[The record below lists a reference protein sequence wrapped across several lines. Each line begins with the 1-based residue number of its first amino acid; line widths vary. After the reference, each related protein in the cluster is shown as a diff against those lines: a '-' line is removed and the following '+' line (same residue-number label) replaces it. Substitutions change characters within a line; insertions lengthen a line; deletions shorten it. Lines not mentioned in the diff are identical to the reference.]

1 MAARTASGDERGG
14 ISDFLT
20 RRAAEALGVG
30 LLVLALVVAV
40 ALWGYDPNDPSLNH
54 ATAGPS
60 SNPLGAFGAS
70 LADIAQQTL
79 GLAPWLLVLVLPV
92 WALRL
97 IFNRPLEWPWLPVM
111 ALPLA
116 LLASSAWLA
125 SRPLPDSWPFWVGL
139 GGFIGDDYMRHRLE
153 PMFGPDLYP
162 TLTGVVALVLVVL
175 SIGLSW
181 REVWHGIWALA
192 LAPRRLGRRQ
202 PATAGPGEPRW
213 AQAIDQRYGD
223 PPPVEQHGQ
232 RPLGTAFGQIS
243 GFVRRL
249 LRRTGRP
256 RERVPDPSR
265 GDIKRTID
273 PAIAAKENAR
283 RRRPAGQAE
292 EPVTV
297 LDEPPLKPAR
307 TVPSAAP
314 AAANGAAEPAEL
326 VPDHKFKLPPLSFLT
341 THRQRGGA
349 KLDRTTLADTARA
362 LEKVLDDFGV
372 RGEIV
377 DVRPGPVVTLY
388 ELEPAPGTRA
398 ARVVALADDIARSL
412 CAMSVRVATVPGRNV
427 IGIELPN
434 DQRETVYLRDLLAS
448 PAYEDT
454 SAGLSLALGKDIG
467 GDPVV
472 VDLARMPHLLIAGTT
487 GSGKSVAINA
497 MILSLLYRLSPDQCR
512 IIMIDP
518 KVIEL
523 SVYERIPHLL
533 TPVVTEPHKAVVALK
548 WVVRAMDDRYRL
560 MSHLGVRD
568 IFAYNRRIG
577 DALERGETLSR
588 RVQTG
593 FEPGTGVPVFEQQPI
608 EMTRMPLIVVVV
620 DEVADLM
627 LTAGKEIEAAIQRLS
642 QKARAAGIHLIV
654 ATQRP
659 SVDVLTGVIKA
670 NLPSR
675 ISFRVSSKIDSRTIL
690 GEPGAEQLL
699 GQGDML
705 HMMPGERITRI
716 HGPLVTDEEVER
728 VVGFLRQQGEP
739 DYLDSITDEAALDT
753 TDAAGPGLGEPAA
766 NGEDAQY
773 AQALQIVASEGKAS
787 TSFLQRKMRIGYN
800 SAARLIERMESDG
813 HVSHPD
819 HVGRRQVLIGGQD
832 AEADSAPW

>member
-1 MAARTASGDERGG
+1 MAAPSVPGIERAGV
-14 ISDFLT
+14 SRFLT
-20 RRAAEALGVG
+20 RRLAEALGIG
-30 LLVLALVVAV
+30 LLVAALIVAV

-54 ATAGPS
+54 ATSGPS
-60 SNPLGAFGAS
+60 VNPLGHFGAS
-70 LADIAQQTL
+70 VADVLLQTL
-79 GLAPWLLVLVLPV
+79 GLAAWLIVLVLPV

-97 IFNRPLEWPWLPVM
+97 IFARPLAWPWLPVA

-116 LLASSAWLA
+116 LLATAAYLA
-125 SRPLPDSWPFWVGL
+125 TRPLPDSWPFWVGL
-139 GGFIGDDYMRHRLE
+139 GGFVGDFVLNRLE
-153 PMFGPDLYP
+153 RPIGPDIYP
-162 TLTGVVALVLVVL
+162 TVTGWATLVLLVL
-175 SIGLSW
+175 AIGVSW
-181 REVWHGIWALA
+181 REVWLVLRRLLLA
-192 LAPRRLGRRQ
+192 VLRLGRRR
-202 PATAGPGEPRW
+202 PAEPFEEPRW
-213 AQAIDQRYGD
+213 AQAIEQRFGE
-223 PPPVEQHGQ
+223 PAP
-232 RPLGTAFGQIS
+232 RPHARRAWPFAARF
-243 GFVRRL
+243 GFVGRFVGGLAARLKPAGGRGVRRM
-249 LRRTGRP
+249 RAEPAAAVEP
-256 RERVPDPSR
+256 RVDS
-265 GDIKRTID
+265 
-273 PAIAAKENAR
+273 R
-283 RRRPAGQAE
+283 RRRPVAAQVDGRPRQAE
-292 EPVTV
+292 TV
-297 LDEPPLKPAR
+297 PPAPKAAVVREPPQ
-307 TVPSAAP
+307 TV
-314 AAANGAAEPAEL
+314 GEL
-326 VPDHKFKLPPLSFLT
+326 VPGGDFQLPPLDFLT
-341 THRQRGGA
+341 QSRARSSVT
-349 KLDRTTLADTARA
+349 LDRAALAETARA

-398 ARVVALADDIARSL
+398 ARVIALADDIARSL

-454 SAGLSLALGKDIG
+454 SARLTLALGKDIS

-497 MILSLLYRLSPDQCR
+497 MILSLLYRLLPDECKL
-512 IIMIDP
+512 IMIDP

-523 SVYERIPHLL
+523 SVYEGIPHLL
-533 TPVVTEPHKAVVALK
+533 APVVTEPHKAVVALK
-548 WVVRAMDDRYRL
+548 WVVREMDERYRL

-568 IFAYNRRIG
+568 IFAYNRRMTE
-577 DALERGETLSR
+577 AMAKGEQLSR

-593 FEPGTGVPVFEQQPI
+593 FEPGTGVPVFEQQAI
-608 EMTRMPLIVVVV
+608 EMSRMPLIVVVV

-627 LTAGKEIEAAIQRLS
+627 LTAGKEIESAIQRLS

-699 GQGDML
+699 GQGDLL
-705 HMMPGERITRI
+705 HMMPGERIMRI

-728 VVGFLRQQGEP
+728 VVAFLRQQGEP
-739 DYLDSITDEAALDT
+739 EYLDSVTDEAALEADGPLS
-753 TDAAGPGLGEPAA
+753 AGLSEVGDG
-766 NGEDAQY
+766 GGDDAQY
-773 AQALQIVASEGKAS
+773 AQALQIVAREGKAS

-800 SAARLIERMESDG
+800 SAARLIERMEAEG

-832 AEADSAPW
+832 ADARSASW

>member
-1 MAARTASGDERGG
+1 MAAPSLRSADHGG
-14 ISDFLT
+14 ASDFLA
-20 RRAAEALGVG
+20 RRAAEALGLA
-30 LLVLALVVAV
+30 LLAAALVVAV

-54 ATAGPS
+54 ATAGPAT
-60 SNPLGAFGAS
+60 NPLGAFGAS
-70 LADIAQQTL
+70 IADVLEQTL
-79 GLAPWLLVLVLPV
+79 GLAAWLVVLIPPL

-97 IFNRPLEWPWLPVM
+97 IFAKPLDWPWLPVC

-116 LLASSAWLA
+116 LLATATWLA
-125 SRPLPDSWPFWVGL
+125 TRPMPDTWPFWVGL
-139 GGFIGDDYMRHRLE
+139 GGFVGDFMLNRLQYPIGAE
-153 PMFGPDLYP
+153 LYP
-162 TLTGVVALVLVVL
+162 KVTGASALVCVILAA
-175 SIGLSW
+175 GLSW
-181 REVWHGIWALA
+181 REIWQFLQPTLLA
-192 LAPRRLGRRQ
+192 PFRRDGRPAAMPAARSEPRWTQAMEQRLGAAPVEPAPRRPLAAGFSFVSQFLGGL
-202 PATAGPGEPRW
+202 ATRLKPTRDAAGRAPSDLIR
-213 AQAIDQRYGD
+213 
-223 PPPVEQHGQ
+223 PVE
-232 RPLGTAFGQIS
+232 
-243 GFVRRL
+243 
-249 LRRTGRP
+249 
-256 RERVPDPSR
+256 
-265 GDIKRTID
+265 
-273 PAIAAKENAR
+273 PAAPAADGAR
-283 RRRPAGQAE
+283 RRRPVAANP
-292 EPVTV
+292 EP
-297 LDEPPLKPAR
+297 R
-307 TVPSAAP
+307 P
-314 AAANGAAEPAEL
+314 AAAEPVEPAPVAAATSEPHAAAAPEL
-326 VPDHKFKLPPLSFLT
+326 IPDGEFTLPPLHFLAQPR
-341 THRQRGGA
+341 HRTSLS
-349 KLDRTTLADTARA
+349 LDRAALAETARA

-377 DVRPGPVVTLY
+377 DVRPGPVVALY

-398 ARVVALADDIARSL
+398 ARVIALADDIARSL

-454 SAGLSLALGKDIG
+454 SARLTLALGKDIS

-497 MILSLLYRLSPDQCR
+497 MILSLLYRLAPSECKL
-512 IIMIDP
+512 IMIDP

-523 SVYERIPHLL
+523 SVYEDIPHLL
-533 TPVVTEPHKAVVALK
+533 APVVTEPHKAVVALK
-548 WVVRAMDDRYRL
+548 WVVREMDERYRL

-568 IFAYNRRIG
+568 IFAYNRRIKE
-577 DALERGETLSR
+577 AQERGEQLSR

-608 EMTRMPLIVVVV
+608 EMRTMPLIVVVV

-627 LTAGKEIEAAIQRLS
+627 LTAGKEIESAIQRLS

-728 VVGFLRQQGEP
+728 VVAYLRKQGEP
-739 DYLDSITDEAALDT
+739 EYLDSVTDEAALD
-753 TDAAGPGLGEPAA
+753 ASPPIGPGPGLSEPAG

-773 AQALQIVASEGKAS
+773 AQALQIIAQEGKAS

-800 SAARLIERMESDG
+800 SAARLIERMEADG

-832 AEADSAPW
+832 AEADSTPW